1 MGGTAEAF
9 WVTAPGRG
17 EIRGERL
24 PEPGPGEVVVRALW
38 SGVSRGTES
47 TVFLGRVPP
56 AVREVMRAP
65 FQVGELPGPVKYG
78 YLSVGVVE
86 RGPPGLEGREVFA
99 LHPHQ
104 TRFVLPAG
112 AVHPLPHGLPAPR
125 AVLAGNMETA
135 VNGLWDAAPRVGD
148 RVTVVGAGVVGC
160 LVARL
165 VAGIPGTEVE
175 LVDVNPARAEQA
187 AALGVSMRAPE
198 TARDGRDL
206 VVHASG
212 SSDGLTTALSLLGP
226 EGEVVE
232 LSWYGDRPVTLPLGE
247 HFHPRRL
254 TIRSSQVGTVS
265 PARAARRT
273 ATDRLRLALRLLLD
287 PAFDTL
293 VSGESPFRDL
303 PEVMTR
309 LSTPGSGALCHR
321 IRYDP

>member
-1 MGGTAEAF
+1 VGGTAEAF

-24 PEPGPGEVVVRALW
+24 PEPGPGEVVVRARW

-56 AVREVMRAP
+56 SMWEEMRAP

-86 RGPPGLEGREVFA
+86 RGPPELEGREVFA

-112 AVHPLPHGLPAPR
+112 AVHPLPEGLPTER

-135 VNGLWDAAPRVGD
+135 VNALWDAAPRVGD

-175 LVDVNPARAEQA
+175 LVDVDPARAEQA
-187 AALGVSMRAPE
+187 AALGLSFRAPG

-212 SSDGLTTALSLLGP
+212 SGDGLATALSLLGP

-232 LSWYGDRPVTLPLGE
+232 LSWYGDRPVTVPLGE

-293 VSGESPFRDL
+293 VSGESPFREL

-309 LSTPGSGALCHR
+309 LSNPGSGALCHR